1 MRLAGKTALIAG
13 GTTGIGL
20 AAARLM
26 IAEGAKVAICGQEP
40 ERLREA
46 STALGAQAKT
56 YRADLRSLSDI
67 RHLAK
72 NVGDWTDQLDILFLN
87 AGISRLAEFSSVDET
102 FFEDHIAIN
111 VKGPFFIL
119 QHLLGLLGP
128 NASVV
133 MTMSCLDESR
143 RDGTTRNVGIR
154 CDKSRASIASTKFG
168 CGIGRTRH
176 PCQCRGSRTN

>member
-1 MRLAGKTALIAG
+1 MRLAGKTAFIAG

-46 STALGAQAKT
+46 STELGAQVKT
-56 YRADLRSLSDI
+56 YRVDLRSLSDI

-87 AGISRLAEFSSVDET
+87 AGISRPAEFSSVDET

-111 VKGPFFIL
+111 VKGPFL
-119 QHLLGLLGP
+119 
-128 NASVV
+128 
-133 MTMSCLDESR
+133 SC
-143 RDGTTRNVGIR
+143 NI
-154 CDKSRASIASTKFG
+154 C
-168 CGIGRTRH
+168 
-176 PCQCRGSRTN
+176 

>member
-1 MRLAGKTALIAG
+1 MVSFAQSGACFDTCFLPCCDPRFVVSTRLGKLFASACVWRSRSDQARPFIRLDYGGSQMRLAGKTALIAG

-56 YRADLRSLSDI
+56 FRADLRSLSDI

-87 AGISRLAEFSSVDET
+87 AGI
-102 FFEDHIAIN
+102 
-111 VKGPFFIL
+111 
-119 QHLLGLLGP
+119 
-128 NASVV
+128 
-133 MTMSCLDESR
+133 
-143 RDGTTRNVGIR
+143 
-154 CDKSRASIASTKFG
+154 
-168 CGIGRTRH
+168 
-176 PCQCRGSRTN
+176 